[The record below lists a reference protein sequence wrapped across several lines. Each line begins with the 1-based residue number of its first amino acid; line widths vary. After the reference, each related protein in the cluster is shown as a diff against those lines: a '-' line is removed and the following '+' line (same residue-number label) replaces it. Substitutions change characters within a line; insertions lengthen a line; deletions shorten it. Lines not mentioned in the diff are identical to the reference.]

1 MHLDLRAAQQGT
13 GHAHAHQLPRTW
25 NERGLIRHA
34 ELTLQYLYL
43 VFLVFFI
50 LFSVS
55 CLKLPF
61 NFAQCKRSV
70 FILYLIWPTA
80 TKVTTR
86 EQQQQLGQHPQ
97 SLSQPRSQSASASLP
112 HLSGNHCKF
121 LHGRST
127 ENLSC
132 SLILFFCCLHCC
144 SCCCKLQFPVG

>member
-13 GHAHAHQLPRTW
+13 GHAHAHRLPRTW
-25 NERGLIRHA
+25 NERDLIRHA
-34 ELTLQYLYL
+34 KLSLQYLYL

-61 NFAQCKRSV
+61 NFAQCTPSV

-86 EQQQQLGQHPQ
+86 EQQEQLGQHPQ
-97 SLSQPRSQSASASLP
+97 PLSQSASASLP

-132 SLILFFCCLHCC
+132 SLIFIFLLPPLLFL
-144 SCCCKLQFPVG
+144 LL